1 MSMMPPREIQHRL
14 EAYSPKCLE
23 RLSGKSR
30 RAPNRGHRGQHRGA
44 RRPYFRVAG
53 ERSSLVDTSPT
64 HFPDSLSSSTLAIW
78 PRITSHRRSI
88 EALGSFCGSLQQTNP
103 QKVALQRTCSCWKV
117 HSQKGGLR
125 GHKPYLRWS
134 VGGRHLD
141 HRYFGIGVRGI
152 SIPFAHK
159 WLKSS

>member
-64 HFPDSLSSSTLAIW
+64 YFPDSLWKVNSPKFALTCFSEVVAPASQLCYLVCKRSGGEREEGGVKWWLMLAPSGRSST
-78 PRITSHRRSI
+78 
-88 EALGSFCGSLQQTNP
+88 
-103 QKVALQRTCSCWKV
+103 
-117 HSQKGGLR
+117 
-125 GHKPYLRWS
+125 
-134 VGGRHLD
+134 
-141 HRYFGIGVRGI
+141 
-152 SIPFAHK
+152 
-159 WLKSS
+159 